1 MHEELENLITQ
12 SLDGLLSPEQQAKL
26 NGELARNPEAQA
38 ILADYAALGAAL
50 KQPPLP
56 QFDFAQLGQRISNAI
71 AEADE
76 PAVVYTFPAWARW
89 SAGIAAAACV
99 LIVFSIWGHTQRATR
114 MAVSPVQQNSTQV
127 AISIAGS
134 PANTQPIG
142 AISIGPQPGMAN
154 LDLPAREALTT
165 SRSSV
170 AIDSAA
176 PPAQDTDRSL
186 Y

>member
-1 MHEELENLITQ
+1 MIDDLENLITQ
-12 SLDGLLSPEQQAKL
+12 SLDGLLPPEQQAKL
-26 NGELARNPEAQA
+26 DGELARNLEAQSM
-38 ILADYAALGAAL
+38 LADYAALDTAL
-50 KQPPLP
+50 KHSPLP
-56 QFDFAQLGQRISNAI
+56 QFDFAQLGQRISDAI

-89 SAGIAAAACV
+89 SAGIAAAACM
-99 LIVFSIWGHTQRATR
+99 LIVFSIWGHTQRATPV
-114 MAVSPVQQNSTQV
+114 AVSPVQQNSTQV
-127 AISIAGS
+127 AITIAGS

-176 PPAQDTDRSL
+176 PPAQDSDRPL